1 MSRGPA
7 VNLTEDFTG
16 SDFAPSWSPDGSQIA
31 FKSVRD
37 GGGCF
42 LMSALGG
49 TPRRVVA
56 LPSTVPGGPTWSSD
70 GSQLAC
76 PGVDQQSRFVDILT
90 LTSQEV
96 ERLPLQGQYRPM
108 GLTWS
113 PDGRLFAYIDA
124 ITSTAETTRLWITS
138 LSAESIPISDGT
150 TQVWSPHWSSD
161 GKSLFYVS
169 NRGGTRDLWMQE
181 LNEDATPKGDPEP
194 VTTGLG
200 IWSVSVLAD
209 GTRTAYSKT
218 DHFANVWRVPIFPD
232 RAATSSDA
240 EQLTFDQAYVEFLD
254 ISRDGRRLV
263 VNSNRSGFVDLW
275 TLPAKGREMQPVTND
290 PSPYWKPAW
299 SPDGEDIAFYSNRAG
314 NRDIFA
320 VPSGD
325 GLVRQLTTHTGGD
338 TTPLGL
344 PMVSALSMF
353 RAAMGTTT
361 SGSWIVVWDE

>member
-1 MSRGPA
+1 MVFRW
-7 VNLTEDFTG
+7 L
-16 SDFAPSWSPDGSQIA
+16 
-31 FKSVRD
+31 
-37 GGGCF
+37 
-42 LMSALGG
+42 SARL
-49 TPRRVVA
+49 PRRRSAKPVRRYLDADQPRGRALAATGTVSADGFDLVA
-56 LPSTVPGGPTWSSD
+56 GRAFVRLHRRDHLNGGNDASLDHEPF
-70 GSQLAC
+70 C
-76 PGVDQQSRFVDILT
+76 GVDSDI
-90 LTSQEV
+90 
-96 ERLPLQGQYRPM
+96 R
-108 GLTWS
+108 W
-113 PDGRLFAYIDA
+113 
-124 ITSTAETTRLWITS
+124 
-138 LSAESIPISDGT
+138 T